1 LPPSDLD
8 GWTVAPVAIGL
19 SAATVER
26 WTRDGEVRFVKTAP
40 PTWDRSLA
48 DEADRL
54 RWLSTTPLAG
64 HVPAVVALERTDA
77 GDERLVTTA
86 LAGTDAATLAVEEG
100 VSTWAG
106 PPPADRPDAAEVAA
120 ALARRY
126 GAALRELHDRLDPAT
141 CPFDGRL
148 EGRLAAAAHR
158 VAQGLVDA
166 ADFEPEHAART
177 PEEVLELLRRTR
189 PDEEELV
196 VTHGDW
202 CFPNVLF
209 DDDRPSWWGMVDL
222 AGLGVACRWYDLG
235 IGSRSTAHNLGEA
248 AVPAFFEGYGIEPDE
263 ERVEYSV
270 LLDELQ

>member
-1 LPPSDLD
+1 
-8 GWTVAPVAIGL
+8 
-19 SAATVER
+19 
-26 WTRDGEVRFVKTAP
+26 
-40 PTWDRSLA
+40 
-48 DEADRL
+48 
-54 RWLSTTPLAG
+54 
-64 HVPAVVALERTDA
+64 
-77 GDERLVTTA
+77 
-86 LAGTDAATLAVEEG
+86 
-100 VSTWAG
+100 
-106 PPPADRPDAAEVAA
+106 VAA

-148 EGRLAAAAHR
+148 DVRLDAAARR
-158 VAQGLVDA
+158 VAEGLVHA
-166 ADFEPEHAART
+166 ADFEPEHAERT
-177 PEEVLELLRRTR
+177 PAEVLDLLRRTR
-189 PDEEELV
+189 PADEDDLV

-209 DDDRPSWWGMVDL
+209 DDDGDRPAWWGMVDL

-248 AVPAFFEGYGIEPDE
+248 AVPAFFEGYGIEPDD